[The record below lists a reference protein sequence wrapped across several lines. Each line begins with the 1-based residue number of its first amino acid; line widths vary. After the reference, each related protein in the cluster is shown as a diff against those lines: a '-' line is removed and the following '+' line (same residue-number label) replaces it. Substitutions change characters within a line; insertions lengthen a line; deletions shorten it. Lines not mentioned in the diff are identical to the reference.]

1 MHEENLAVLKLKIF
15 TKNSIFNAKFM
26 AIFREFLMKIFL
38 LDDNCYIFT
47 LKIIFE
53 KSSIG

>member
-1 MHEENLAVLKLKIF
+1 
-15 TKNSIFNAKFM
+15 M
-26 AIFREFLMKIFL
+26 AIFREFLMKKFL